1 MVARIADANFLLRL
15 ITKVPASHYRKARD
29 EALAVEEV
37 GGAIEVHP
45 VHVAE
50 ALYVLEGRVYAV
62 PPAEAAA
69 SLLALLESRPF
80 KPRES
85 QALLNALRRYPDSGL
100 DFADVFLAELLV
112 AEGKMPLT
120 FDQKLRFYLDNR
132 GRRSP

>member
-1 MVARIADANFLLRL
+1 VVARIADANFLLRL
-15 ITKVPASHYRKARD
+15 ITKVPESHYRKARD
-29 EALAVEEV
+29 EALAIEEARGV
-37 GGAIEVHP
+37 IEVHP

-50 ALYVLEGRVYAV
+50 ALYVLEGRVYEV
-62 PPAEAAA
+62 PPAEAAG
-69 SLLALLESRPF
+69 SLLTLLESRPF
-80 KPRES
+80 KPREP

-112 AEGKMPLT
+112 AEGKIPLT